1 MYKFN
6 PLVGIVVK
14 LSKNNRQM
22 SQKLY
27 VDTLQN
33 ASFTLSMTE
42 NSILVHVLVSISVKE
57 TQLV

>member
-22 SQKLY
+22 SRKLY

-33 ASFTLSMTE
+33 ASFTPSMTE

-57 TQLV
+57 TLLV

>member
-22 SQKLY
+22 SRKLY

-33 ASFTLSMTE
+33 ASFTPSMTE
-42 NSILVHVLVSISVKE
+42 SSILVHVLVSILVKE